1 MNLEYAAYL
10 LNESHILNEDANS
23 SGIDKAKKWVKKN
36 YHLTELGQ
44 EAEDEVVDDQG
55 MPIRMQD
62 RITHEERNQRNIDN
76 IVETARTFF
85 GHWLGNQLRVP
96 RQVRREDGTM
106 GPNNASGIYKY
117 LPGAVRVA
125 ISDCGWFTAH
135 PNHKML
141 ENLRY
146 LYAYAWDEW
155 QTGLAEGLPGPQ
167 RGQPYAGK
175 LTADFNGKSYQQ
187 LMTEFGSKIPEIKA
201 KIQEN
206 GGPGNEYDAEER
218 PAAEAPAPVDHSPYH
233 VELIENYRQAHE
245 WYDYTNPT
253 ADQAGNHFAGARWC
267 IAEYNDHWDHYMSH
281 FGRRRPTVYFC
292 WKAASKEALL
302 AMNEHVADY
311 DLPGSDE
318 RDRDGYRKDDQL
330 PFSEYG
336 LSLICVMV
344 AEGDRPGEVKFLQAT
359 SRYNHCNSHG
369 EKRMDGDPHAE
380 YYGDNLCRDGGK
392 RKICELLGMSAAE
405 FDRRLKPVNGGGNG
419 AISHDNIMAAVD
431 NLDEVLNIA
440 GDYDRFENVG
450 LYRIRHNRE
459 YNYYDIYTHK
469 FISDSWFREGYSFS
483 NNGFCVVQLSN
494 GKWNIINAH
503 GEFMVDVDAD
513 SIEYDY
519 DRNENYAKIGINKG
533 GNMFYN
539 IVRVDNGRPLLR
551 KLYKDVKLLQTF
563 GKTISVM
570 DSDNRW
576 KLVDIKG
583 KVVSTLPEDM
593 EINRETSKLMFLRSR
608 SRSNYYKIVSKKN
621 NREIA
626 KFTGTL
632 SRINTYSDGCIIVKK
647 EDNKYNLYT
656 ENGPVFD
663 TWINYLSSHNSYDKM
678 VYSYTQGR
686 TRGFVTSNG
695 RKIETGTREIDEI
708 SGGVIKV
715 GEKFYNFEGDELSL
729 PRNSYLADAC
739 YNITVTKEGD
749 YYKFLNTLTGEFID
763 LGGANITSYT
773 NRDNGYFIKTADSKT
788 NFINAK
794 TCEVISDTFFDNY
807 QINPI
812 GQNCYLLD
820 KGGNKLNIFN
830 ADFGEELFD
839 MDFTELKSRFSQNG
853 LAFIRCN
860 RSNFI
865 INTHG
870 DVSRSVELIAE
881 NIRMYCGAENF
892 LVETV
897 KSRPI
902 NKFFMNAAYFLD

>member
-10 LNESHILNEDANS
+10 LNESHILSEDANS
-23 SGIDKAKKWVKKN
+23 SGIDKTKKWVKKN

-155 QTGLAEGLPGPQ
+155 QTGLVEGLPGPQ

-175 LTADFNGKSYQQ
+175 LNADFNGKSYQQ
-187 LMTEFGSKIPEIKA
+187 LMNEFGSQIPAIKT

-206 GGPGNEYDAEER
+206 GGPGTEYDAEESQ
-218 PAAEAPAPVDHSPYH
+218 AAEAPADHSPYH

-267 IAEYNDHWDHYMSH
+267 IAEYNDHWDHYMNH
-281 FGRRRPTVYFC
+281 FGRKKPTVYFC

-311 DLPGSDE
+311 DIPGSNDRDE
-318 RDRDGYRKDDQL
+318 RGYRKDDQL

-344 AEGDRPGEVKFLQAT
+344 TEGDRPGEVKFLQAT

-369 EKRMDGDPHAE
+369 EKRMDGDPHAQ

-392 RKICELLGMSAAE
+392 RKICEILGMSSAE
-405 FDRRLKPVNGGGNG
+405 FDRRLKPVNGGGN
-419 AISHDNIMAAVD
+419 ASHDNIMNAVD
-431 NLDEVLNIA
+431 DLSAVLDIA
-440 GDYDRFENVG
+440 DDYDEDENVG
-450 LYRIRHNRE
+450 LYRIRHNDE
-459 YNYYDIYTHK
+459 YNCYDMYTHK
-469 FISDSWFREGYSFS
+469 FISDSWFRKCYPFS
-483 NNGFCVVQLSN
+483 NNGFSVVQLNN
-494 GKWNIINAH
+494 GKWNIINAR
-503 GEFMVDVDAD
+503 GEFMIDVDVD
-513 SIEYDY
+513 SIEYNSSH
-519 DRNENYAKIGINKG
+519 NENYAKVGINKG
-533 GNMFYN
+533 GDMFCN
-539 IVRVDNGRPLLR
+539 IVRVDSGRPLLR
-551 KLYKDVKLLQTF
+551 RLYKDAKLLPSF
-563 GKTISVM
+563 GNTISVL
-570 DSDNRW
+570 DSDNKW
-576 KLVDIKG
+576 KRVDVKG
-583 KVVSTLPEDM
+583 KVVSTLPENM
-593 EINRETSKLMFLRSR
+593 EIYKETSKLMCLKSR
-608 SRSNYYKIVSKKN
+608 TRPNYYKIVSKKN
-621 NREIA
+621 NKEIA
-626 KFTGTL
+626 KITG
-632 SRINTYSDGCIIVKK
+632 SIGRINTYKDGCIVVKK
-647 EDNKYNLYT
+647 EDDKFNLYT

-663 TWINYLSSHNSYDKM
+663 NWINRIAGYESYDKQI
-678 VYSYTQGR
+678 YFYTQGR
-686 TRGFVTSNG
+686 ANGLVTSKG
-695 RKIETGTREIDEI
+695 RKVETDGSEIDDAV
-708 SGGVIKV
+708 GGVIKC
-715 GEKFYNFEGDELSL
+715 GGKFYNLEGDELSL
-729 PRNSYLADAC
+729 PGNAYLEDGD
-739 YNITVTKEGD
+739 YNVTVVKDGD
-749 YYKFLNTLTGEFID
+749 YYKFLNVLTGEFID
-763 LGGANITSYT
+763 LGGANITSYI
-773 NRDNGYFIKTADSKT
+773 NHHEGYFINTHDNKT
-788 NFINAK
+788 NYIDAK
-794 TCEVISDTFFDNY
+794 TCEVISDTFFDNCK
-807 QINPI
+807 IDPI

-820 KGGNKLNIFN
+820 KGGNRLNIFN

-853 LAFIRCN
+853 LAFIKCN
-860 RSNFI
+860 RSDFI

-881 NIRMYCGAENF
+881 NIRMYRGAENF

>member
-10 LNESHILNEDANS
+10 LNESHILSEDANS
-23 SGIDKAKKWVKKN
+23 SGIDKTKKWVKKN

-155 QTGLAEGLPGPQ
+155 QTGLVEGLPGPQ

-175 LTADFNGKSYQQ
+175 LNADFNGKSYQQ
-187 LMTEFGSKIPEIKA
+187 LMNEFGSQIPAIKA

-206 GGPGNEYDAEER
+206 GGPGTEYDAEESQ
-218 PAAEAPAPVDHSPYH
+218 ASEAPAPVDHSPYH

-267 IAEYNDHWDHYMSH
+267 IAEYNDHWDHYMNH
-281 FGRRRPTVYFC
+281 FGRKRPTVYFC

-311 DLPGSDE
+311 DIPGSNDRDE
-318 RDRDGYRKDDQL
+318 RGYRKDDQL

-344 AEGDRPGEVKFLQAT
+344 TEGDRPGEVKFLQAT

-369 EKRMDGDPHAE
+369 EKRMDGDPHAQ

-392 RKICELLGMSAAE
+392 RKICEILGMSSAE
-405 FDRRLKPVNGGGNG
+405 FDRRLKPVNGGGN
-419 AISHDNIMAAVD
+419 ASHDNIMNAVD
-431 NLDEVLNIA
+431 DLSAVLDIA
-440 GDYDRFENVG
+440 DDYDEDENVG
-450 LYRIRHNRE
+450 LYRIRHNDE
-459 YNYYDIYTHK
+459 YNCYDMYTHK
-469 FISDSWFREGYSFS
+469 FISDSWFRKCYPFS
-483 NNGFCVVQLSN
+483 NNGFSVVQLNN
-494 GKWNIINAH
+494 GKWNIINAR
-503 GEFMVDVDAD
+503 GEFMIDVDVD
-513 SIEYDY
+513 SIEYNSS
-519 DRNENYAKIGINKG
+519 RNENYAKVGINKG
-533 GNMFYN
+533 GDMFCN
-539 IVRVDNGRPLLR
+539 IVRVDSGRPLLR
-551 KLYKDVKLLQTF
+551 RLYKDAKLLPSF
-563 GKTISVM
+563 GNTISVL
-570 DSDNRW
+570 DSDNKW
-576 KLVDIKG
+576 KRVDVKG
-583 KVVSTLPEDM
+583 KVVSTLPENM
-593 EINRETSKLMFLRSR
+593 EIYKETSKLMCLKSR
-608 SRSNYYKIVSKKN
+608 TRPNYYKIVSKKN
-621 NREIA
+621 NKEIA
-626 KFTGTL
+626 KITG
-632 SRINTYSDGCIIVKK
+632 SIGRINTYKDGCIVVKK
-647 EDNKYNLYT
+647 EDDKFNLYT

-663 TWINYLSSHNSYDKM
+663 NWINRIAGYESYDKQI
-678 VYSYTQGR
+678 YFYTQGR
-686 TRGFVTSNG
+686 ANGLVTSKG
-695 RKIETGTREIDEI
+695 RKVETDGSEIDDAV
-708 SGGVIKV
+708 GGVIKC
-715 GEKFYNFEGDELSL
+715 GGKFYNLEGDELSL
-729 PRNSYLADAC
+729 PGNAYLEDGD
-739 YNITVTKEGD
+739 YNVTVVKDGD
-749 YYKFLNTLTGEFID
+749 YYKFLNVLTGEFID
-763 LGGANITSYT
+763 LGGANITGYI
-773 NRDNGYFIKTADSKT
+773 NRHEGYFINTHDNKT
-788 NFINAK
+788 NYIDAK
-794 TCEVISDTFFDNY
+794 TCEVISDTFFDNCK
-807 QINPI
+807 IGPI

-820 KGGNKLNIFN
+820 KGDNRLNIFN

-853 LAFIRCN
+853 LAFIKCN
-860 RSNFI
+860 RSDFI

-881 NIRMYCGAENF
+881 NIRMYRGAENF

>member
-10 LNESHILNEDANS
+10 LNESHILSEDANS
-23 SGIDKAKKWVKKN
+23 SGIDKTKKWVKKN

-155 QTGLAEGLPGPQ
+155 QTGLVEGLPGPQ

-175 LTADFNGKSYQQ
+175 LNADFNGKSYQQ
-187 LMTEFGSKIPEIKA
+187 LMNEFGSQIPAIKA

-206 GGPGNEYDAEER
+206 GGPGTEYDAGER
-218 PAAEAPAPVDHSPYH
+218 QAAEAPAPVDHSPYH

-267 IAEYNDHWDHYMSH
+267 IAEYNDHWDHYMNH
-281 FGRRRPTVYFC
+281 FGRKKPTVYFC

-311 DLPGSDE
+311 DIPGSNDRDE
-318 RDRDGYRKDDQL
+318 RGYRKDDML

-344 AEGDRPGEVKFLQAT
+344 TEGDRPGEVKFLQAT

-369 EKRMDGDPHAE
+369 EKRMDGDPHAQ

-392 RKICELLGMSAAE
+392 RKICEILGMSSAE
-405 FDRRLKPVNGGGNG
+405 FDRRLKPVIVGGT
-419 AISHDNIMAAVD
+419 ASHYNIMNAVD
-431 NLDEVLNIA
+431 NLSDILHIA
-440 GDYDRFENVG
+440 DSYEKDENVG
-450 LYRIRHNRE
+450 LYCIRHNDE
-459 YNYYDIYTHK
+459 YNCYDMYTHK
-469 FISDSWFREGYSFS
+469 FISDSWFRACYQFS
-483 NNGFCVVQLSN
+483 DNGFSMVQLN
-494 GKWNIINAH
+494 NYKWNIINAR
-503 GEFMVDVDAD
+503 GEFMIDVDVD
-513 SIEYDY
+513 SIDY
-519 DRNENYAKIGINKG
+519 NSSRNENYAKVGIIKG
-533 GNMFYN
+533 GDMFYN
-539 IVRVDNGRPLLR
+539 IVRVDSGRPLLR
-551 KLYKDVKLLQTF
+551 RLYKDVKLLPSF
-563 GKTISVM
+563 GKTISVL
-570 DSDNRW
+570 DSDNKW
-576 KLVDIKG
+576 KLVDVKG
-583 KVVSTLPEDM
+583 KVVSTLPENM
-593 EINRETSKLMFLRSR
+593 EIYKETSKLMCLKSRTRSG
-608 SRSNYYKIVSKKN
+608 YYKIVSKKN
-621 NREIA
+621 NKEIV
-626 KFTGTL
+626 KITG
-632 SRINTYSDGCIIVKK
+632 SVNRINTYKDGCIVVKK
-647 EDNKYNLYT
+647 EDGKFNLYT

-663 TWINYLSSHNSYDKM
+663 TWINRIVGYESYDKQI
-678 VYSYTQGR
+678 YLYTQGR
-686 TRGFVTSNG
+686 TNGFVTSKG
-695 RKIETGTREIDEI
+695 RKVETEGREID
-708 SGGVIKV
+708 GAAGYVIKF
-715 GEKFYNFEGDELSL
+715 GEKFYNLEGDELSL
-729 PRNSYLADAC
+729 PGNAYLEDGD
-739 YNITVTKEGD
+739 YNVTVVKDGD
-749 YYKFLNTLTGEFID
+749 YYKFLNVLTGEFID
-763 LGGANITSYT
+763 LGGANITGYI
-773 NRDNGYFIKTADSKT
+773 NRHEGYFINTQDNKT
-788 NFINAK
+788 NYIDAK
-794 TCEVISDTFFDNY
+794 TCEVISDTFFDNCK
-807 QINPI
+807 INPI

-820 KGGNKLNIFN
+820 KGGNRLNIFN

-853 LAFIRCN
+853 LAFIKCN
-860 RSNFI
+860 RSDFV

-881 NIRMYCGAENF
+881 NIRMYRGAENF

-897 KSRPI
+897 KPRPI
-902 NKFFMNAAYFLD
+902 NKFFMNAAYLLD